1 MKQMNV
7 ETRKIIHSREEKQET
22 LVAGVEAEISKEL
35 TIEGLSMEGSSQAMK
50 GTEDERMVFV
60 PTSFVERKP
69 TLKIDQRGGKS
80 NGTNGNNKKMPSM
93 ETKEKKGADGG
104 LHDRGGKEK
113 QNGDLKIEEW
123 EEDGHEEDGEKK
135 SHCGEGCHGLRQGLG
150 GSGNAD
156 EMR

>member
-7 ETRKIIHSREEKQET
+7 ETQKIIHSREEKQET

-93 ETKEKKGADGG
+93 ETKEKKELMGAPRQRWKRETEWRPE
-104 LHDRGGKEK
+104 DRGV
-113 QNGDLKIEEW
+113 
-123 EEDGHEEDGEKK
+123 
-135 SHCGEGCHGLRQGLG
+135 G
-150 GSGNAD
+150 GGWS
-156 EMR
+156 